1 MRGDPNRRLTILTEA
16 EKVALYGIPEF
27 DDFQRIPRVALNLR
41 HCLRRE
47 AKSPSP
53 STPGTHAATIYA
65 NLRIFHLPTRSD
77 PLRQTS

>member
-1 MRGDPNRRLTILTEA
+1 MSDIKHTPGPWTVRETREVY
-16 EKVALYGIPEF
+16 E
-27 DDFQRIPRVALNLR
+27 DDEVSLGLFVIPRVALNLR

-77 PLRQTS
+77 TLRQTS